1 MNQPAI
7 APSATRG
14 HVVTVCHP
22 SDGRRRELPA
32 LTVGGLA
39 LELASMIRE
48 ALPAAL
54 VSIVRI
60 DLAPKMR
67 NAAEQQTRTIKHLV
81 IEARQA
87 EQPGH
92 AFLSASGYWP
102 QSAPTAK
109 E

>member
-1 MNQPAI
+1 MSCQNQQQAL
-7 APSATRG
+7 TRG

-32 LTVGGLA
+32 LTLGGLA
-39 LELASMIRE
+39 VELAGMIRE
-48 ALPAAL
+48 TMPAAL

-60 DLAPKMR
+60 DLPPSKR
-67 NAAEQQTRTIKHLV
+67 PYAEQQTHTIKRLV
-81 IEARQA
+81 IEARDA
-87 EQPGH
+87 EYPGY

-102 QSAPTAK
+102 QNAPTAT

>member
-1 MNQPAI
+1 MSCQAL
-7 APSATRG
+7 SRG

-22 SDGRRRELPA
+22 SDGRRRELPT
-32 LTVGGLA
+32 LTLGGLA
-39 LELASMIRE
+39 LELAAMIRE

-60 DLAPKMR
+60 DLPPSKR
-67 NAAEQQTRTIKHLV
+67 PDAEQQTDTIKRLV
-81 IEARQA
+81 IEAREA

-102 QSAPTAK
+102 HNAPTAT

>member
-1 MNQPAI
+1 MSCQAL
-7 APSATRG
+7 SRG

-22 SDGRRRELPA
+22 SDGRRRELPT
-32 LTVGGLA
+32 LTLGGLA
-39 LELASMIRE
+39 LELAAMIRE

-60 DLAPKMR
+60 DLPPSKR
-67 NAAEQQTRTIKHLV
+67 PDAEQQTDTIKRLV
-81 IEARQA
+81 IEAREA

-92 AFLSASGYWP
+92 AFLSTSGYWP
-102 QSAPTAK
+102 HNAPTAK